1 MGLFNKKKAKEDKLE
16 AKRNEALQK
25 VKNGD
30 MSGLEEYSY
39 DKEIVLEAIL
49 HSKENITGTIAL
61 FLQNGDEDVVVAL
74 LDRGWGRDW
83 SYYDEKI
90 QNNPNIL
97 EIYLRHGGSLKNATI
112 NEDLFLNHKSLA
124 LLSFK
129 IPQVSEDLRKRIV
142 EKFNDDFDVALEAVS
157 DSGKYFSLL
166 SATLKSQYGIIIQAV
181 RTYPSIIFEVDK
193 IWMSDARVVKTLLKS
208 LLAKLQVEKAFLLK
222 EALSILLFVG
232 NSAKEPEISQ
242 LKKDILIQMISRQ
255 PDIIIQFDHVIQND
269 PQILQIYLNYGG
281 DYRKLSL
288 LKVETLNQN
297 MNLALEFVKRGGK
310 DIYEDLDPS
319 LKNNLEIAYQ
329 AIQIDRSCIHLVT
342 DKLILVSLLKKD
354 PSLRQIM
361 KPEVFK
367 EVNALLCKENQD
379 DFNKE
384 VLKNESIQKQQAE
397 EIASLKTAI
406 LNEQIYN
413 QQSALLK
420 KQESIIAKQAEE
432 IAQLKEML
440 SNLVHGE
447 EKETQSGKKM

>member
-1 MGLFNKKKAKEDKLE
+1 MGLFNKKKTKEDKLE
-16 AKRNEALQK
+16 AKRNEVLQK

-49 HSKENITGTIAL
+49 NSKENITGTIAL

-232 NSAKEPEISQ
+232 NSAKEPEI
-242 LKKDILIQMISRQ
+242 
-255 PDIIIQFDHVIQND
+255 
-269 PQILQIYLNYGG
+269 YLNYGG